1 MKTLLRRL
9 LLWPALV
16 IAVCLAVI
24 GAFGTLRAI
33 GAFPNI
39 SLFDT
44 ASESRNTQLINSIT
58 RHEQVVLLGLGIQGI
73 SERNERST
81 LFGMDVPGSGRAS
94 FIQYGFSAK
103 LGIDGQEVKIEQTAD
118 DAFLSSIPKFIF
130 IGHDDVNFKVAAVNN
145 DILSWTTPEIDTV
158 EMINSVLNDE
168 TKQQYIDS
176 NEEILRDQAKAFY
189 AGIITSIDST
199 IVVNFEFRR

>member
-1 MKTLLRRL
+1 
-9 LLWPALV
+9 
-16 IAVCLAVI
+16 
-24 GAFGTLRAI
+24 
-33 GAFPNI
+33 
-39 SLFDT
+39 
-44 ASESRNTQLINSIT
+44 
-58 RHEQVVLLGLGIQGI
+58 
-73 SERNERST
+73 
-81 LFGMDVPGSGRAS
+81 MDVPGSGRAS

-118 DAFLSSIPKFIF
+118 DAFLISIPKFIF